1 MLHKAVVS
9 SEPDRVKGVLKN
21 PDLLNSQDEQGNT
34 ALHLAVNSGNMKI
47 LRILLKHK
55 PRYWK

>member
-47 LRILLKHK
+47 LRILLKHM
-55 PRYWK
+55 PRYFK